1 MTSIFT
7 FFYRVFQLINIW
19 FMNQILQE
27 RKINKNRTF
36 TCKTVI
42 QKKYTYNNVA

>member
-1 MTSIFT
+1 
-7 FFYRVFQLINIW
+7 
-19 FMNQILQE
+19 MNQILQE

-36 TCKTVI
+36 TCKTVKYKI